1 MNEKLPVLLAVIMAT
16 IAATLIATNWN
27 IIAPDAVEVHPP
39 LIERDIYLPGMEFTT
54 LPHSKNATLQLCTN
68 SSNRIV
74 YEFALATFAGNDEDL
89 RTLGRIA
96 FQQCLKVYSL
106 HVSDRA

>member
-1 MNEKLPVLLAVIMAT
+1 MNDKLPLFLAILLAIIVTIL
-16 IAATLIATNWN
+16 IAANWN
-27 IIAPDAVEVHPP
+27 DITTDAVEVHPP

-54 LPHSKNATLQLCTN
+54 LPDSENATLQLCTN

-74 YEFALATFAGNDEDL
+74 YEFALATFSGKDENL

-96 FQQCLKVYSL
+96 FQQCLIVYSR